1 MKFTQSFSASLLL
14 TVSLFTNAQNID
26 DQVNQLVANMTL
38 DEKVGQMTQVERK
51 ELDHIS
57 DLATYNIGSLLS
69 GGGSAPI
76 PNTLDAW
83 IKMYNE
89 YQTISMQS
97 SSGIPMIY
105 GIDAVHGHSNVV
117 GAVIV
122 PHNIGL
128 GATWNTELV
137 EDLSKVVANEVAATG
152 IDWTFA
158 PCIAVPQNEK
168 WGRTYE
174 GFGETAEIN
183 QMMGIAS
190 VVGLQG
196 NDLALDNTI
205 LACAKHFIGDGGTT
219 DGIDQGDTEIT
230 EQVLRSLHMPA
241 YVDAIEQGVGTIMA
255 TYNSWNGQKVHG
267 YKYLL
272 TDVLKT
278 ELGFEGFIISD
289 WKGVDQ
295 VTDDYKNAIK
305 QSINAGVDMVMV
317 PDRYKTFIK
326 HTKELVNE
334 GQINIARIND
344 AVKRILKQ
352 KILLGLFE
360 NPFAKNESKEINA
373 FGSVRHRDIA
383 RQAVRESIVVLDAK
397 NNVLPLKKDGQTIG
411 LAGVLADD
419 LGAQCGG
426 WTIAWQGGNGDIT
439 DGTSILEGFNKLTG
453 SSNILFSK
461 TGDFDQDIDVA
472 VVVIGEKTPYS
483 EGGGDRSSLNVENQD
498 IALLKKLKSQNIPT
512 IALLIS
518 GRPLI
523 LGEALVHSDAMIAA
537 WYPGT
542 EGDGVAEVLFG
553 MYAPKGKTTHS
564 WPNHMRQIPI
574 NVGDSDYKPL
584 YAYKRGLT
592 QFPTTDNSAHL
603 KVYAGATNNEGNKL
617 YVYFNDIITN
627 NASTLEDYNLYVN
640 GTMANA
646 HLQSQAINTD
656 DATVLEINLSAS
668 IKEGDEIYLSIDNN
682 KLASEAMML
691 SDASHIFIYN
701 RVKNTNNLSLRI
713 EAESYYEMHGADT
726 EQCSDEGGGLN
737 LGHIQTDA
745 TMKYKFS
752 VPKSGYYQLT
762 SRISGFGPGS
772 LDFNFNN
779 LLTNMPFE
787 GTNGWQSWQNFYKE
801 IYLEAGEQ
809 KMSVTTQSSQFNI
822 NYYDL
827 VFVKEA
833 QEIPGRI
840 EAEKYRT
847 SNGIQTEFCED
858 DSTENIG
865 NIDVEDTVLYPINVN
880 QSGYY
885 KISTRYASINDGY
898 FKLSFEENLHYFP
911 FHSTGG
917 LQNWETS
924 TIEVFLEVGIYT
936 MEFTAA
942 TNFLNLNYFEF
953 EFAGTFE
960 TNYVSVFNGIQ
971 VNPVPSKNQIAL
983 KLPFTSDSNESFRLF
998 DSKGTSIFLGEI
1010 SVGESPNVYFFDVS
1024 LNKGKYF
1031 VFSDIKNSTY
1041 VKSFLIE

>member
-1 MKFTQSFSASLLL
+1 
-14 TVSLFTNAQNID
+14 VSLFTNAQNID

-89 YQTISMQS
+89 YQTASMQS
-97 SSGIPMIY
+97 SSKTPLIY

-152 IDWTFA
+152 VDWTFA

-219 DGIDQGDTEIT
+219 DGIDQGDTDIS

-453 SSNILFSK
+453 SSNILFSE

-523 LGEALVHSDAMIAA
+523 LGEALVYSDAMIAA

-553 MYAPKGKTTHS
+553 MYAPKGKITHS

-592 QFPTTDNSAHL
+592 QFPTTYNSAHL

-617 YVYFNDIITN
+617 YVHFNDIITN

-668 IKEGDEIYLSIDNN
+668 IEEGDEIYLSINNN

-772 LDFNFNN
+772 LDFSFNN
-779 LLTNMPFE
+779 LLINIPFE

-809 KMSVTTQSSQFNI
+809 KMNVTTQSSQFNI
-822 NYYDL
+822 NYHDL
-827 VFVKEA
+827 VFIKEA

-865 NIDVEDTVLYPINVN
+865 NIDVEDTVTYPINVN

-885 KISTRYASINDGY
+885 KISTRYASTNAGY
-898 FKLSFEENLHYFP
+898 FKLSFGDNLHYFP
-911 FHSTGG
+911 FDNTGG
-917 LQNWETS
+917 WQNWETS
-924 TIEVFLEVGIYT
+924 TIEVYLEVGVYN

-942 TNFLNLNYFEF
+942 TNFLNLNYFEL

-960 TNYVSVFNGIQ
+960 TNYVSILNDIQ
-971 VNPVPSKNQIAL
+971 LNLVPSNNHVAL
-983 KLPFTSDSNESFRLF
+983 KLPTTLDSNESIRLF
-998 DSKGTSIFLGEI
+998 DSKGALINLSEI
-1010 SVGESPNVYFFDVS
+1010 SVGKSSNEYYLD
-1024 LNKGKYF
+1024 LHLQEGEYF
-1031 VFSDIKNSTY
+1031 VSCEIENNTY
-1041 VKSFLIE
+1041 IKSFVIK